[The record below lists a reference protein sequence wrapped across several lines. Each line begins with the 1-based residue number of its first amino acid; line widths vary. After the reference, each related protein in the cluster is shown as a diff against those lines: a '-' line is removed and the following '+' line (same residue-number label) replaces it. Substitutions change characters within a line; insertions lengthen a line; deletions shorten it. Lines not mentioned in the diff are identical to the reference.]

1 MYVYVHTHD
10 VYMHAYAHVHTFHVY
25 ARMHART
32 HLDDEGVGEVV
43 DGDLVNA
50 VDLLPLRVR
59 VPTGKCARA
68 CARARERVCV
78 AWLRWQGGAGLLWTR
93 RPPCDTPSDLG
104 Q

>member
-1 MYVYVHTHD
+1 MHMCTHFT
-10 VYMHAYAHVHTFHVY
+10 YTHACT
-25 ARMHART
+25 HART

-68 CARARERVCV
+68 CARARVRENVCAWRGCVGRV
-78 AWLRWQGGAGLLWTR
+78 GGFTVDQKA
-93 RPPCDTPSDLG
+93 SM
-104 Q
+104 

>member
-68 CARARERVCV
+68 CARARERCV
-78 AWLRWQGGAGLLWTR
+78 RGVVALAGWGGFTVDQKA
-93 RPPCDTPSDLG
+93 SM
-104 Q
+104 